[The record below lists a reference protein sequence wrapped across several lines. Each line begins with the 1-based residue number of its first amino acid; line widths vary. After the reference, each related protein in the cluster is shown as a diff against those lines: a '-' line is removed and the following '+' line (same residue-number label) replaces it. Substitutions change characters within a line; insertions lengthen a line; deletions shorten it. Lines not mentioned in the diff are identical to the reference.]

1 MLKVFRRE
9 IPPLR
14 IPTQLTENSL
24 SAKRHL
30 HSNNVANKV
39 GFVNEE
45 CDEGDEEQNVNMVER
60 KVVNSSI
67 TCSIIQR

>member
-9 IPPLR
+9 IPSLR

-30 HSNNVANKV
+30 HSNNAANKEV
-39 GFVNEE
+39 FVNEE
-45 CDEGDEEQNVNMVER
+45 CDEGDEEQQCQYGGEEGG
-60 KVVNSSI
+60 K
-67 TCSIIQR
+67 